1 MSDLH
6 PIYYESPYSKI
17 LREST
22 LLKSVRFSAGNVVIV
37 TDESVA
43 ELYGHELYAYFAI
56 KTIPTKIILIP
67 DGEQS
72 KSRSCK
78 QYIED
83 KMLEQHCGR
92 DTVMI
97 ALGGGVVTDLAGF
110 VAATYCRGIP
120 VIYIPTTVIGMVDA
134 SIGGKTGI
142 NTPSGKNLL
151 GTFTLPKAVFIDP
164 KYLETL
170 PEREY
175 LSGFSEVIK
184 HALIYDTDYFCF
196 IESNIDAIKERD
208 QSILKKIIRRSCEIK
223 MEIVSADAKET
234 GQRVILN
241 FGHTIGHALEKLSDY
256 RLSHGEA
263 VAIGMVAESFLS
275 MKLKRLSSENLNR
288 IMVCLRALGI
298 NYYVPIQFSKD
309 DLLSAMARDK
319 KNRQQENHFVI
330 LENIGKISD
339 PVDFQYTSSVSE
351 KSIEQVYEFLTTFL
365 KAEA

>member
-1 MSDLH
+1 MTDLH
-6 PIYYESPYSKI
+6 PIYYEPPYIRI

-22 LLKSVRFSAGNVVIV
+22 LFRKVVCLGSNLVIV
-37 TDESVA
+37 VDEKVA
-43 ELYGHELYAYFAI
+43 DLYGHELYSYFII
-56 KTIPTKIILIP
+56 KSISTKIITIP
-67 DGEQS
+67 PGEQS
-72 KSRSCK
+72 KSRAIK

-142 NTPSGKNLL
+142 NTPFGKNLL
-151 GTFTLPKAVFIDP
+151 GTFTSPKAVFINP

-184 HALIYDTDYFCF
+184 HALIYDAGYFYF

-208 QSILKKIIRRSCEIK
+208 QSILEKIIRRSCEIK
-223 MEIVSADAKET
+223 MEIVSADEKET
-234 GQRVILN
+234 GKRVILN

-256 RLSHGEA
+256 QLSHGEA

-275 MKLKRLSSENLNR
+275 MKLKHLSSENLNR
-288 IMVCLRALGI
+288 IMVCLRAIGI
-298 NYYVPIQFSKD
+298 NCYVPIQFSKD

-319 KNRQQENHFVI
+319 KNRQQENHFV
-330 LENIGKISD
+330 LLQDIGKTLDLVRS
-339 PVDFQYTSSVSE
+339 QYTYSVSE